1 MKSFDADK
9 LFSEVSERLKGYQY
23 AIMVQFNNKFLA
35 LNRDVTHNCVLID
48 SFFGCVYFCS
58 LVVVA
63 VTLDDTKGDENI
75 PGISMLFT
83 SLLFTTC
90 IKLEQCMI

>member
-75 PGISMLFT
+75 PGISMSFIFLEFKT
-83 SLLFTTC
+83 REA
-90 IKLEQCMI
+90 KLST